1 MEPQDSSV
9 SPKANPPKR
18 FRAILIAITSVL
30 LLAAGLFAFQIFA
43 DSNAEKTATLPTSC
57 ELPQLQAEYGL
68 LAEGGAPVEDGEG
81 WDPSTFYCTGDS
93 VGNWMGET
101 FIGIGPQVHYSSVN
115 YYTPEIDKDQAWLA
129 SIEQR
134 KSGGPYEYIETSLE
148 DYPLLYDCYVPNP
161 GDPEVMTAA
170 LYVNGIVVDYWNE
183 GCLDQNKKYLLE
195 AASSIT
201 VTN

>member
-1 MEPQDSSV
+1 MDPQESSV
-9 SPKANPPKR
+9 SPKVNPSKR

-30 LLAAGLFAFQIFA
+30 LIAAGLFAFQNFA
-43 DSNAEKTATLPTSC
+43 NSNTEKTATLPTSC

-68 LAEGGAPVEDGEG
+68 LVEGGAPVEDGEG

-101 FIGIGPQVHYSSVN
+101 FIGVGPQVHYSNVN
-115 YYTPEIDKDQAWLA
+115 YYTPEIDKDQAWLS

-134 KSGGPYEYIETSLE
+134 KSGGPYEYFETSLE
-148 DYPLLYDCYVPNP
+148 GHPLLYDCYVPNP

-183 GCLDQNKKYLLE
+183 GCLDQNTKFLLE
-195 AASSIT
+195 AASSIP
-201 VTN
+201 VK

>member
-1 MEPQDSSV
+1 MEPQESAV
-9 SPKANPPKR
+9 SPKAIPSKR
-18 FRAILIAITSVL
+18 FRVIVIAITSL
-30 LLAAGLFAFQIFA
+30 LLVAAGLFTLQTFA
-43 DSNAEKTATLPTSC
+43 NSNIDKTATLPSNC
-57 ELPQLQAEYGL
+57 DLPQLQADYGSL
-68 LAEGGAPVEDGEG
+68 VEGGAPVEDGDG

-101 FIGIGPQVHYSSVN
+101 FIGIGPQVHYSDVN
-115 YYTPEIDKDQAWLA
+115 FYTPEIDKDQAWLS

-134 KSGGPYEYIETSLE
+134 KSGGPYEYLETSLE

-195 AASSIT
+195 AASSIP
-201 VTN
+201 VK

>member
-1 MEPQDSSV
+1 MEPQDNQA
-9 SPKANPPKR
+9 SPKASSPKR
-18 FRAILIAITSVL
+18 LRAILIVIASVFL
-30 LLAAGLFAFQIFA
+30 VVAGYFAYQMTIYP
-43 DSNAEKTATLPTSC
+43 EATLPTSC
-57 ELPQLQAEYGL
+57 ELPQLQADYGS
-68 LAEGGAPVEDGEG
+68 LAEGGAPSEEG
-81 WDPSTFYCTGDS
+81 LDPSTFWCTGDS

-101 FIGIGPQVHYSSVN
+101 FIGIGPQVHYSDVN
-115 YYTPEIDKDQAWLA
+115 YYTPEIDNDQAWLS

-148 DYPLLYDCYVPNP
+148 GYPLLYDCYALNE

-195 AASSIT
+195 AASSIP
-201 VTN
+201 VN

>member
-1 MEPQDSSV
+1 MEPQDTQA
-9 SPKANPPKR
+9 SPKANSTKR
-18 FRAILIAITSVL
+18 LRASLIAITSAL
-30 LLAAGLFAFQIFA
+30 LVVAGFFIFQMN
-43 DSNAEKTATLPTSC
+43 SNPEKIATLPTSC
-57 ELPQLQAEYGL
+57 ELPQLQADYGS
-68 LAEGGAPVEDGEG
+68 LAEGGAPSEDGI
-81 WDPSTFYCTGDS
+81 DPSTFYCTGDS

-101 FIGIGPQVHYSSVN
+101 FIGIGPQVHYSDVN
-115 YYTPEIDKDQAWLA
+115 YYTPEIDKDQAWLS

-134 KSGGPYEYIETSLE
+134 KSGGPYEYLETSLE
-148 DYPLLYDCYVPNP
+148 GYPLLYDCYAPNE

-195 AASSIT
+195 AAASVP

>member
-1 MEPQDSSV
+1 MEPQDNQA
-9 SPKANPPKR
+9 SPKANSPKR
-18 FRAILIAITSVL
+18 LRAILIVIASVFLVVAGYFSYQMTSYPEV
-30 LLAAGLFAFQIFA
+30 
-43 DSNAEKTATLPTSC
+43 TLPTSC
-57 ELPQLQAEYGL
+57 GLPQIQADYGL
-68 LAEGGAPVEDGEG
+68 LAEGGAPSEEG
-81 WDPSTFYCTGDS
+81 IDPSTFWCTGDS

-101 FIGIGPQVHYSSVN
+101 FIGIGPQVHYSVIN
-115 YYTPEIDKDQAWLA
+115 YYTPEIEKDQAWLS

-134 KSGGPYEYIETSLE
+134 KSGGPYEYLETSLE
-148 DYPLLYDCYVPNP
+148 GYPLLYDCYFPNE

-195 AASSIT
+195 AAANVP

>member
-1 MEPQDSSV
+1 MEPQDNQA
-9 SPKANPPKR
+9 SPKANSPKR
-18 FRAILIAITSVL
+18 LRAILIVIASVL
-30 LLAAGLFAFQIFA
+30 LVVSGYFAYQMT
-43 DSNAEKTATLPTSC
+43 SYPEATLPTSC
-57 ELPQLQAEYGL
+57 GLPQLQADYGL
-68 LAEGGAPVEDGEG
+68 LAEGGAPSEEG
-81 WDPSTFYCTGDS
+81 IDPSTFWCTGDS

-101 FIGIGPQVHYSSVN
+101 FIGIGPQVHYSVIN
-115 YYTPEIDKDQAWLA
+115 YYTPEIDKDQAWLS

-134 KSGGPYEYIETSLE
+134 KSGGPYEYLETSLE
-148 DYPLLYDCYVPNP
+148 GYPLLYDCYFPNE

-195 AASSIT
+195 AAANVP

>member
-1 MEPQDSSV
+1 MEPQDSAV

-18 FRAILIAITSVL
+18 FRAILITITSVL
-30 LLAAGLFAFQIFA
+30 LIAAGFFAFQTFA
-43 DSNAEKTATLPTSC
+43 NSNAEKTGTLPTSC

-115 YYTPEIDKDQAWLA
+115 YYTRRLTRTKH
-129 SIEQR
+129 
-134 KSGGPYEYIETSLE
+134 GF
-148 DYPLLYDCYVPNP
+148 LLLNSVRVVVHMSTLKLLWKITRCC
-161 GDPEVMTAA
+161 MTAT
-170 LYVNGIVVDYWNE
+170 
-183 GCLDQNKKYLLE
+183 CLTL
-195 AASSIT
+195 
-201 VTN
+201 VTRK